1 MRNRF
6 WTATLLVMIMGA
18 LLAAAPAR
26 AEGFELTPV
35 LGYRIGGEFEVEDS
49 SEKLELD
56 PAATFGFIFG
66 FPLDDQSIIEVDLAH
81 QETTLTRGSQF
92 ASEPLFDLGVTTIQA
107 GGRYQSDHDKVKG
120 FVSGG
125 LGFSYFKPSGDLD
138 GQPLNDEWAWVLSLG
153 GGAIIPVSEKLAVRL
168 EGRAI
173 GTFLFDSSGAF
184 CSQGLCV
191 VSVDGSG
198 FVQAE
203 FRVGLAISF

>member
-1 MRNRF
+1 LRHLF
-6 WTATLLVMIMGA
+6 KTAGLLAVAMGA
-18 LLAAAPAR
+18 ILAAVPAR

-35 LGYRIGGEFEVEDS
+35 VGYRIGGEFDVEGS

-56 PAATFGFIFG
+56 EAATFGLIFG
-66 FPLDDQSIIEVDLAH
+66 FPLDYQSVVEVELEH
-81 QETTLTRGSQF
+81 QATSLQGGALFSG
-92 ASEPLFDLGVTTIQA
+92 EPLFDLGVTTIQA

-173 GTFLFDSSGAF
+173 GTFLLDSSGAF